1 VGRFNIS
8 LPITFFKLW
17 LVLQIHPGIGEGGAT
32 LVPIVTLGCYA
43 SMNESEQRYEFYK
56 TLVLRVDLDNVPV
69 SRSCFVALTD
79 AGQYGLLNDAL
90 GAFVNPVL

>member
-1 VGRFNIS
+1 MACFTDTPYNDWS
-8 LPITFFKLW
+8 YQF
-17 LVLQIHPGIGEGGAT
+17 LVTLAGIGEGGAT

-43 SMNESEQRYEFYK
+43 TMNESEQRYEFYK
-56 TLVLRVDLDNVPV
+56 TLVLRANPVNVPV

-90 GAFVNPVL
+90 GALVNPAT